1 MRLFLLDDDAGAIEA
16 GATVRLDAGETR
28 HLVTVLRAVA
38 GSPVHLADG
47 RGRFLAGELLAV
59 EGGRARIAV
68 RAVRPDPAETRPP
81 RLWLACGVVK
91 GARQEWALEKAVE
104 LGAHAVQPLRCERA
118 VVAPGAGRQER
129 WRTIVRA
136 AAKQAGR
143 ALVPALLPPRTL
155 AEFLAGLGEAAVYY
169 GEEAARGAP
178 DAAASGAADG
188 AADGA
193 ANAAARDG
201 APGAPVVVAAALALD
216 AVLAGGGL
224 AVERP
229 PPALVWAVGPEGGW
243 SDSERRQLIAAGA
256 VPVRLGPYRLRTETA
271 AAAGLVALQALRE
284 RLADARP

>member
-28 HLVTVLRAVA
+28 HLVTVLRAVP

-68 RAVRPDPAETRPP
+68 RAVRSDPAETRPP

-143 ALVPALLPPRTL
+143 ALVPELLPPRTL

-178 DAAASGAADG
+178 DAAANGAADG
-188 AADGA
+188 AADA
-193 ANAAARDG
+193 VARDG

-224 AVERP
+224 AAERP
-229 PPALVWAVGPEGGW
+229 LAALVWAVGPEGGW
-243 SDSERRQLIAAGA
+243 SDGERRQLIAAGA
-256 VPVRLGPYRLRTETA
+256 VPVRLGPHRLRTETA